1 MPAPAG
7 HRAGTVKETGAVTS
21 AVHPHVDQEVRRSLL
36 KQGMYLIIREYVR
49 LQILQLFL
57 NCQVV

>member
-1 MPAPAG
+1 M
-7 HRAGTVKETGAVTS
+7 TS